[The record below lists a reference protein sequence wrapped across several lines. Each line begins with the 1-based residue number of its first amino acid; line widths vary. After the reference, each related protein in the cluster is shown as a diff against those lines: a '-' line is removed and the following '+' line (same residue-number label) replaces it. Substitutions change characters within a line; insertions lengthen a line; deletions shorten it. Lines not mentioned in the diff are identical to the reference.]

1 MLINEKKNNYEKIEE
16 NVDYKELQVNTVPVF
31 HVINGKTRS
40 RIDLAGMAEIELSIL
55 KSARNFPNPVCISS
69 QDNQT
74 HTCRYM

>member
-1 MLINEKKNNYEKIEE
+1 M
-16 NVDYKELQVNTVPVF
+16 NTVPVF
-31 HVINGKTRS
+31 HVMNGKTRS

-55 KSARNFPNPVCISS
+55 KSARNFPNPVYISS